1 MKWLAIILKKDIV
14 AKTVPGTRGSH
25 QFIPV
30 SQVTIKTKCVS
41 EDEFYLEFNLTNE
54 PKMCIDNLQIS
65 QFILCKYD
73 HLYCVG
79 MACETD
85 IKNRDV
91 RVKLMHPKQ
100 IIQVAYW
107 RGLLLGSKHNNIIT
121 KTDTPSLSTV
131 TGRQYQVS
139 QTDLQNIEQ
148 INK

>member
-25 QFIPV
+25 QFIRV

-73 HLYCVG
+73 HLYCIG

-91 RVKLMHPKQ
+91 RVKLMHPFYQ
-100 IIQVAYW
+100 SRSYRWPIGEDFYW
-107 RGLLLGSKHNNIIT
+107 VPNTTTLLLKLILHLCLLWLEDNTSFHKLIFKI
-121 KTDTPSLSTV
+121 
-131 TGRQYQVS
+131 
-139 QTDLQNIEQ
+139 
-148 INK
+148 